1 MYSDR
6 LKLYEKI
13 EKKQGSKILV
23 YVTGDR
29 RQGMET
35 QIAADILDFLPMH
48 LDKIGNQKKISL
60 FLYSKGGQINA
71 GWGIVNLLR
80 QFCESL
86 EVIIPA
92 KAHSTAT
99 LIALGA
105 DTIIMT
111 KQATL
116 GPIDPT
122 TNHALNPKVPG
133 QKEGVSLP
141 VSVEDVAG
149 YFNLAKT
156 ELKIKSE
163 SELNTIF
170 LKLSEQVHPVAL
182 GNIYRARTQIQMLAS
197 KVLSFHMDDKEKIGK
212 IISFLCS
219 ESGSHDYTINRREAK
234 NDLGLPIK
242 KPDDELYALINEI
255 YIDIRKELELDDI
268 FIPRIFLGGGN
279 SKQYDCTRALIESV
293 NTGSLKFITRGNIRK
308 MTVGGEEKVSVQP
321 NFENWELEVAKTDK
335 P

>member
-60 FLYSKGGQINA
+60 FLYSKGGHINA

-170 LKLSEQVHPVAL
+170 LKLSEQV
-182 GNIYRARTQIQMLAS
+182 QMLAD
-197 KVLSFHMDDKEKIGK
+197 KVLSFHMDNKEKIKK